1 MPAYKEKGKKQI
13 NAHSIFKYNQSKTE
27 IPTSIYKMGAP
38 SVKLPL
44 KSWFTLSTVVYTNVY
59 NGISI
64 KRTHYK
70 ADTSIRR
77 TV

>member
-1 MPAYKEKGKKQI
+1 
-13 NAHSIFKYNQSKTE
+13 
-27 IPTSIYKMGAP
+27 MGAP

-59 NGISI
+59 SGISI

-70 ADTSIRR
+70 ADTSIRQ